1 MSKYR
6 ITLEG
11 KSYEMEVELIP
22 EDGVTQPVVK
32 REYKEY
38 KSALKDANVNVVD
51 PSVQKQIVNDTGVV
65 TAPMPGTVIRIEK
78 NKGDAVKTG
87 DLVLV
92 LEAMK
97 MENEILAPSDGT
109 IAVMNCSSGGTVA
122 GGDVL
127 FEVK

>member
-11 KSYEMEVELIP
+11 KSYEMEVELLA
-22 EDGVTQPVVK
+22 ENGVPQPAVK
-32 REYKEY
+32 KEY
-38 KSALKDANVNVVD
+38 KSFQNAPKDTNVNVVD
-51 PSVQKQIVNDTGVV
+51 PSVQKQTINHTGAVV
-65 TAPMPGTVIRIEK
+65 APMPGTVIRIERE
-78 NKGDAVKTG
+78 KGSVVKAG

-97 MENEILAPSDGT
+97 MENEILSPVDGM
-109 IAVMNCSSGGTVA
+109 IAAMNCTVGRTVA

-127 FEVK
+127 FEIK